1 MNFVVFESLNV
12 SHYLSTLTQWAKI
25 TPNDAKKNLFI
36 DEFRFLRLA
45 LFFTVP
51 QKCNANYLQKF
62 IARIADANIYFVEF
76 FWAALK

>member
-1 MNFVVFESLNV
+1 M
-12 SHYLSTLTQWAKI
+12 
-25 TPNDAKKNLFI
+25 FI
-36 DEFRFLRLA
+36 DEFGFLWFA

-76 FWAALK
+76 FWAALKSREESMELVVEYFEKSYIN

>member
-1 MNFVVFESLNV
+1 M
-12 SHYLSTLTQWAKI
+12 
-25 TPNDAKKNLFI
+25 FI
-36 DEFRFLRLA
+36 DEFGFLWFA

-76 FWAALK
+76 FWAALKPREESME